1 MNSIPTVSSVL
12 TDTFTIRTTSIFIT
26 VKPITS
32 VKFVRRTTK
41 RFLVKEQTYLNLK
54 SIEILKIYVSITLK
68 NISYAIGRCVNYLY
82 LKMELL

>member
-12 TDTFTIRTTSIFIT
+12 IETFTIKTTSIFIT

-32 VKFVRRTTK
+32 VKFVRRTTE

-54 SIEILKIYVSITLK
+54 SIEILKIYVSIILK
-68 NISYAIGRCVNYLY
+68 NILYAIGSSVNYLY
-82 LKMELL
+82 LKMELR

>member
-1 MNSIPTVSSVL
+1 MNSIPIVSSVL
-12 TDTFTIRTTSIFIT
+12 IETFTIRTTSIFII

-41 RFLVKEQTYLNLK
+41 SSLVAEQTYLSLK
-54 SIEILKIYVSITLK
+54 SIEILKIYVNITLK

-82 LKMELL
+82 LKMVLL